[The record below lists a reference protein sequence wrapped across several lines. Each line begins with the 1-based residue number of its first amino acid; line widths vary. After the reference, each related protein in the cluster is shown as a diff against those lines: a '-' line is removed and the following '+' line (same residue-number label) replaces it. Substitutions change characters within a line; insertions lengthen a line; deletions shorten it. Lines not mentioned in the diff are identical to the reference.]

1 MAAFNNHSLGKDCIL
16 KAPWLCIILHDV
28 GFFYRKPHR
37 VSFSQKKCLLLSF
50 VSFLLWLNCSVV
62 CLNYL

>member
-16 KAPWLCIILHDV
+16 KALWLCIILHDV

-37 VSFSQKKCLLLSF
+37 VSFSQKN
-50 VSFLLWLNCSVV
+50 V
-62 CLNYL
+62 YY